1 MYKPKYFILN
11 TRESAREAKSLP
23 SEIKANLT
31 PEELIWLESGNFIE
45 LESFSPRSLL
55 KIITR
60 GITLSAV
67 DNGND
72 LFIPLEDNSSLA
84 ATGIYLYGIDSF
96 G

>member
-1 MYKPKYFILN
+1 MNKPKYFILN

-31 PEELIWLESGNFIE
+31 PEELIWLESGNFVE
-45 LESFSPRSLL
+45 LESFSSKSLL
-55 KIITR
+55 RIITR
-60 GITLSAV
+60 GISISPL
-67 DNGND
+67 DNGNQS
-72 LFIPLEDNSSLA
+72 FITLEDNSSLA